1 MDLNVM
7 YKAFISEFVKLN
19 RRMDSY
25 ESASKGKSKRV
36 DKNYGEE
43 DAQYTMN
50 RARRYG
56 ESSPQVDNS
65 LSSIKVKMP
74 PFCGKNDVDAFLE
87 WEQKVEMIFNCHNYY
102 KEKRYNS
109 LLLSFLVMLWFG
121 QMNLVGIEGETM
133 NHL

>member
-7 YKAFISEFVKLN
+7 YKASISEFAKLN

-43 DAQYTMN
+43 DAQSTIN

-56 ESSPQVDNS
+56 ERSPQVDNN
-65 LSSIKVKMP
+65 LSSIKVKMA
-74 PFCGKNDVDAFLE
+74 PFYGKNEADAFLE
-87 WEQKVEMIFNCHNYY
+87 
-102 KEKRYNS
+102 
-109 LLLSFLVMLWFG
+109 
-121 QMNLVGIEGETM
+121 
-133 NHL
+133 